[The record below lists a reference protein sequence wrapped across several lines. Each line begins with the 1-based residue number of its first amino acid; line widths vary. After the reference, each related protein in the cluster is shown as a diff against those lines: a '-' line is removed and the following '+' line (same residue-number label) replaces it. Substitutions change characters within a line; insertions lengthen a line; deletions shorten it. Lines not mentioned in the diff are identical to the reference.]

1 LDLVCFVGVD
11 GFWDLTSEF
20 SGKFILPLCKF
31 LIVMVFKNG
40 KSKDKG
46 NDNDKS
52 NTGILRCAQNDDL

>member
-1 LDLVCFVGVD
+1 
-11 GFWDLTSEF
+11 
-20 SGKFILPLCKF
+20 
-31 LIVMVFKNG
+31 MVFKNG